1 MNDALTNNIEI
12 PRGAIRDF
20 AERWGIRSV
29 ALFGSV
35 LRDDFDERSDL
46 DVLIS
51 FKSGNDADLFDL
63 IEMKHELQDLFQRPV
78 DLVEREAL
86 VNPYRKKEILN
97 HNRTIYAA

>member
-1 MNDALTNNIEI
+1 MADTITNNIKI
-12 PRGAIRDF
+12 PEHAMREF
-20 AERWGIRSV
+20 AERWGIQSI

-35 LRDDFDERSDL
+35 LRDDFDENSDV

-51 FKSGNDADLFDL
+51 LYPSSNADLFDL
-63 IEMKHELQDLFQRPV
+63 IKMKHELQDLFLRPV

-86 VNPYRKKEILN
+86 VNPYRKEEILK